1 MTELDELWRLTRDT
15 IGTGRLSV
23 VMPVYNL
30 SATIEENLVATAEL
44 FDSHSI
50 RAELVPVDDG
60 SADGTADAIR
70 RAAAR
75 QYSHVVVKPVFCER
89 NGGKGAALKAG
100 FAAST
105 GEYVMLLDG
114 DLDIH
119 PKQTPWFFEQVV
131 KNGADI
137 VVGSKRHRR
146 SVVQYPWHRRVVSW
160 VYFTLVRMFI
170 GLPLT
175 DTQTGMKLFRRQVL
189 GDALARMLVKTY
201 AFDLELLAI
210 AHERGAKIA
219 EAPVVIRFGNKFGAL
234 SPTTVK
240 TMALDSL
247 AVFYRLRLLR
257 YYSKV
262 EIPPPLAR
270 DPMVSIVIACP
281 GDSWMLRECLAAIAA
296 QTYRN
301 FEVIVL
307 PDGELAEHSSAIKT
321 GQPSPAPAGQPAPSR
336 FDGRIAPGQN
346 NQAPA
351 VSDISAPSR
360 FDGRTVFGQTTTI
373 IPTGKVR
380 PAEKRNIG
388 INAAKGDLVA
398 FIDDDAYPDAHWL
411 EYAVKYFG
419 DESIGAVGG
428 PGVTP
433 PGDGFLARAGGRVY
447 DSLLVSGNYRY
458 RYKAGGVRR
467 DVDDYPS
474 CNLIVR
480 TGILKAIGGYRTD
493 FWPGEDTLLCKD
505 IIDSGKRIVYD
516 PWVVV
521 FHHRRALFGPHLRQL
536 GRYAFHR
543 GYFVKRY
550 PSNSLHLSYFVPS
563 AFVAYLLL
571 WLPVSCI
578 SVHGAFAECAQMLFL
593 DVPLSLY
600 AALVVAT
607 SFAANPLMWA
617 MTAAGIVA
625 SHVCYGVRFVQGL
638 FARRAPCEFIGKD
651 HA

>member
-30 SATIEENLVATAEL
+30 SATIEGNLVATAEL

-119 PKQTPWFFEQVV
+119 PKQTPWFFEQVA

-210 AHERGAKIA
+210 AHERGARIA

-281 GDSWMLRECLAAIAA
+281 GDSWMLRECLAAITA

-307 PDGELAEHSSAIKT
+307 PDG
-321 GQPSPAPAGQPAPSR
+321 
-336 FDGRIAPGQN
+336 
-346 NQAPA
+346 
-351 VSDISAPSR
+351 
-360 FDGRTVFGQTTTI
+360 RTVFGQTTTTI

-593 DVPLSLY
+593 AVPLSLY